1 MRIEGMIGTP
11 GMPLV
16 GPATPGTGRTETFQ
30 HLLLDSIAQ
39 VNGLQGEAE
48 RIVERV
54 GAGEEINPAVVADAS
69 PRADILKIVCVTL
82 LTSRGPSTF
91 ISTTAERSAIDI
103 FTIWRSVPRSIS
115 TVYL

>member
-54 GAGEEINPAVVADAS
+54 GAGEEINPAVVADAVNK
-69 PRADILKIVCVTL
+69 ADLAFRTMIQVRNK
-82 LTSRGPSTF
+82 LTQAFDELRQL
-91 ISTTAERSAIDI
+91 
-103 FTIWRSVPRSIS
+103 SI
-115 TVYL
+115 